1 MARKKQPE
9 PEKENSER
17 WLLTYSD
24 LITLLM
30 VFFVVMFAISNVNA
44 QKMQAVANSLS
55 QVLTGKSPEILDTM
69 GPSVIQG
76 QSGVKVQ
83 GDTNAQGQGE
93 LETVRQQVAE
103 YIKAQEVLTKGL
115 SENIVIL
122 QQERGLVISLKDTL
136 LFASGSAVLTPQ
148 ARDIIYAVGK
158 TLTAIPNYVRV
169 EGHTDNLPIHTEQ
182 FPSNWELSVLRA
194 TNVSHV
200 LIEQSGVDPERVS
213 ASGYGEY
220 RPLVGN
226 DTAHNRSINRRVDIV
241 ILKQKYDYFEPHQ
254 TETNN
259 TASTDKTT
267 STTTTENTTT
277 KQ

>member
-1 MARKKQPE
+1 MARKKAPE

-69 GPSVIQG
+69 GPSVIEG
-76 QSGVKVQ
+76 QAGVKIQ
-83 GDTNAQGQGE
+83 GASKDPGQGE

-103 YIKAQEVLTKGL
+103 YIKKQEILSKGL
-115 SENIVIL
+115 SENVVIL

-136 LFASGSAVLTPQ
+136 LFSSGSAVLTPQ
-148 ARDIIYAVGK
+148 AREIIYAVGK
-158 TLTAIPNYVRV
+158 TLTSIPNYVRV
-169 EGHTDNLPIHTEQ
+169 EGHTDNLPIHTAQ

-194 TNVSHV
+194 TNVAHV
-200 LIEQSGVDPERVS
+200 LIEQSGLDPERVS

-220 RPLVGN
+220 RPLVPN
-226 DTAHNRSINRRVDIV
+226 TDAHSRSMNRRVDIV
-241 ILKQKYDYFEPHQ
+241 ILKQKYDYFEPPK
-254 TETNN
+254 TE
-259 TASTDKTT
+259 
-267 STTTTENTTT
+267 TTTTEKTSA
-277 KQ
+277 KE

>member
-93 LETVRQQVAE
+93 LESVRQQVAK
-103 YIKAQEVLTKGL
+103 YIKEQEVLTKGL

-169 EGHTDNLPIHTEQ
+169 EGHTDNLPIHTAQ

-220 RPLVGN
+220 RPLVSN

-254 TETNN
+254 TETK
-259 TASTDKTT
+259 TAASTAKTT
-267 STTTTENTTT
+267 SEKNATA